1 MFQCVKQRAVQ
12 RQHIVH
18 GNVRSV
24 QKADA
29 ACNEIDLLHDPA
41 DGLIDSA
48 GFPFIRPEPG
58 QAYLRLLLQ
67 MLLQQTEAPVQ
78 RGQLPPRPGRSVPA

>member
-18 GNVRSV
+18 RDVRSV

-58 QAYLRLLLQ
+58 QADLRPFPQ
-67 MLLQQTEAPVQ
+67 MLQQQAEAPVQ
-78 RGQLPPRPGRSVPA
+78 